1 MDVQVVSL
9 PYYSQFLPLEHR
21 RDCCSGCTALK
32 GSLKYKAI
40 SEIEIRSFF
49 TLFHFFFLFA
59 SPECIY
65 KFFTFFPALP
75 SDLQQMNGTEKIL
88 LSGKKSFSL
97 FSIMTFIQVGT
108 GVGEDEK
115 LLQLCSIFPRDDSQ

>member
-1 MDVQVVSL
+1 MDVQVVPL

-49 TLFHFFFLFA
+49 HFFFLFA
-59 SPECIY
+59 SPECNC

-108 GVGEDEK
+108 GDGEDEK